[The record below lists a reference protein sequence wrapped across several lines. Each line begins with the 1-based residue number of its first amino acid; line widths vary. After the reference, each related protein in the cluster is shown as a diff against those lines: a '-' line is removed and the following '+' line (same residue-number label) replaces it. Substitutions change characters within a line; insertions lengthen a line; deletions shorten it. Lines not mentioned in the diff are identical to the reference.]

1 MRVAIL
7 GEPGGWHVDRLADAL
22 RQRGHHVAII
32 RWAEVTA
39 GVDTSGKSFG
49 PEDLAGADA
58 IVVRGMPG
66 APAAANR
73 LEDVIFRMDALGQL
87 AARGVPVI
95 NPPRA
100 LEIAI
105 DKYLSLAVLADAGLP
120 IPRTAVVQDAAAAA
134 RAWDEL
140 GRDCVAKPI
149 FGSRGRGLTR
159 VRSAAEAAALLPVT
173 EGGIAYLQE
182 FVDHPG
188 WDVRI
193 LVVGNRTFSMKR
205 VAAGGDWRTNISRGA
220 HPEAFTPPAAW
231 IDLAVRST
239 AAVGATIAGIDLLPT
254 ADGRVYVVEVNG
266 VPAWRGLQS
275 VAGTDVAAEI
285 TLEIELI
292 AACRPGRTG
301 S

>member
-22 RQRGHHVAII
+22 RQRGHHVAVI

-39 GVDTSGKSFG
+39 GVGTTGTSFG

-105 DKYLSLAVLADAGLP
+105 DKYLSLAVLAQAGIP
-120 IPRTAVVQDAAAAA
+120 IPRTVVVQDAAAAA
-134 RAWDEL
+134 RAWVEL
-140 GRDCVAKPI
+140 GRECVAKPI

-159 VRSAAEAAALLPVT
+159 VTSAAEAAALLPSA

-182 FVDHPG
+182 FVGHPG

-220 HPEAFTPPAAW
+220 HPEAVTPPAAW
-231 IDLAVRST
+231 IDLAVRSA

-254 ADGRVYVVEVNG
+254 ADGRAVVVEVNG

-275 VAGTDVAAEI
+275 VTALDVAAEI
-285 TLEIELI
+285 AGEIERT
-292 AACRPGRTG
+292 AETEPGRTG